1 MGWNLD
7 TMDGDQWWRHS
18 ATAAGT
24 CRSLDRDRQRR
35 RREVLVYAGPA
46 LPAAIQAERDRAAD
60 EGLTAA
66 LAERGIRRLST
77 PEAIAA
83 WLDAQD

>member
-7 TMDGDQWWRHS
+7 TMDGDQWWSTGADS
-18 ATAAGT
+18 AG
-24 CRSLDRDRQRR
+24 CCLSQRQVRARR

-77 PEAIAA
+77 PEAIAE